1 MLRDRRVLIEQEIK
15 KFQAEAA
22 NMYLSIVV
30 GGDNLDNK
38 EYQQLKETIA
48 SLEFDLEM
56 VNQLISEGHG

>member
-15 KFQAEAA
+15 KLQTEAA

-38 EYQQLKETIA
+38 EYQQLKETIGR
-48 SLEFDLEM
+48 LEFDLEM
-56 VNQLISEGHG
+56 INQLISEGHP

>member
-38 EYQQLKETIA
+38 EYQQLKETI
-48 SLEFDLEM
+48 SRLEFDLEM
-56 VNQLISEGHG
+56 INQLIGEGHE